1 MKRTML
7 ILGPILLLVLA
18 FACQKTDEKS
28 TKKNKA
34 AAVAADSTA
43 PPDPWK
49 IYTYDERRGKQL
61 YDHYCIIC
69 HGEHGE
75 GDGFNSYT
83 LDPRPH
89 SLTDSA
95 YVSALSDATLEQIIA
110 FGGRGV
116 NRSVLMPSYQ
126 NTLTPDQITYTV
138 KYIRTFLKTNK

>member
-7 ILGPILLLVLA
+7 MLWPILLLVLA
-18 FACQKTDEKS
+18 FACQKADKKS
-28 TKKNKA
+28 MKKKGT
-34 AAVAADSTA
+34 AVAAADSTA
-43 PPDPWK
+43 LADPWK

-69 HGEHGE
+69 HGENGE

-83 LDPRPH
+83 LDPRPK

-126 NTLTPDQITYTV
+126 NTLNRDQITYIV